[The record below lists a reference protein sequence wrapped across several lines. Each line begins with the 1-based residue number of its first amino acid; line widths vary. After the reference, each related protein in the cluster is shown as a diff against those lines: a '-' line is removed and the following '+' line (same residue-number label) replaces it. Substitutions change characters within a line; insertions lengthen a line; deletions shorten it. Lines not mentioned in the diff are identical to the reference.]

1 MLFNFKTKSTKNN
14 EKPLSPRTIKAI
26 DKYVS
31 TLHIKEKKKYFYN
44 NLKKKELVP
53 KKRTKVRTQP
63 QP

>member
-31 TLHIKEKKKYFYN
+31 TLHIKEKKNYFYN
-44 NLKKKELVP
+44 NPKKKELVP
-53 KKRTKVRTQP
+53 KKRFN
-63 QP
+63 